1 MGTCPGQDNAATFFN
16 SFADVTATVSLG
28 GGASWSDLGFA
39 AGSSFLGATAQV
51 RRYEITLAPGARD
64 RFSVHLTQFVVTEV
78 AHVPEPA
85 AGWLVVAWLGA
96 LAIAA
101 RRRQR
106 LK

>member
-1 MGTCPGQDNAATFFN
+1 
-16 SFADVTATVSLG
+16 VTATVSLG

-39 AGSSFLGATAQV
+39 AGSSFLDATAQV
-51 RRYEITLAPGARD
+51 RRYEITLAPGATD
-64 RFSVHLTQFVVTEV
+64 RFSVHLTQFGVAEV
-78 AHVPEPA
+78 AHVPEPG
-85 AGWLVVAWLGA
+85 AGWLVVAGLGA